1 MVFEPFLT
9 EIRHNCA
16 SRSGLEYAFCTI
28 KSRGTEIIVLGCKLH
43 SGSPARLSFVLKIP
57 LYNLLPRVINFVPCD
72 WIVQRAYWVCLAN
85 KELEIF

>member
-43 SGSPARLSFVLKIP
+43 SGTSKTKEL
-57 LYNLLPRVINFVPCD
+57 VP
-72 WIVQRAYWVCLAN
+72 VQRGFPL
-85 KELEIF
+85 F